1 MNTYLLSF
9 LITSVTL
16 LITFTL
22 ELWKAKMEERK
33 YSPPRFVD
41 CGLGA
46 RSGNKV
52 YFKGLWISPA
62 FITPADCNGD
72 FQFLLA
78 SSIIQPIIFHA
89 VCGKKR
95 YNEGWLNGEEW
106 LIYQVEYAT
115 ELEMLKEANRIMDSS
130 KQQSNE
136 RQ

>member
-16 LITFTL
+16 LIIFTL
-22 ELWKAKMEERK
+22 ELCKAKMAAGK
-33 YSPPRFVD
+33 DSPPRFVD
-41 CGLGA
+41 CGTGV

-52 YFKGLWISPA
+52 YFKGLWVKPA
-62 FITPADCNGD
+62 FITPFDFNGD
-72 FQFLLA
+72 FQFLLVN
-78 SSIIQPIIFHA
+78 SSIKSIIFHA
-89 VCGKKR
+89 VRGDNR
-95 YNEGWLNGEEW
+95 DGEGW

-115 ELEMLKEANRIMDSS
+115 ELEVLKEANRIIESS

>member
-1 MNTYLLSF
+1 MNTFLLSF

-16 LITFTL
+16 LIIFTL
-22 ELWKAKMEERK
+22 ELCKAKTAERK

-41 CGLGA
+41 CGLGL

-52 YFKGLWISPA
+52 NFKGLWVEPSY
-62 FITPADCNGD
+62 ITPFDFNGD
-72 FQFLLA
+72 FQFLL
-78 SSIIQPIIFHA
+78 IKGFDLPITFHA
-89 VCGKKR
+89 VRGDNR
-95 YNEGWLNGEEW
+95 DGEVW

-115 ELEMLKEANRIMDSS
+115 ELEMLKEANRIIESS

>member
-16 LITFTL
+16 LIIFTL
-22 ELWKAKMEERK
+22 ELWRVKTAAGKD
-33 YSPPRFVD
+33 SPPRFVD
-41 CGLGA
+41 CGTGV

-62 FITPADCNGD
+62 FITPADFNGD
-72 FQFLLA
+72 FQFLLIKGFA
-78 SSIIQPIIFHA
+78 LPITFHA
-89 VCGKKR
+89 VRGDNR
-95 YNEGWLNGEEW
+95 DGEVW

-115 ELEMLKEANRIMDSS
+115 ELEMLKEANRIIDSS